1 MGEAEQASCPGGGQ
15 VRPHPAAG
23 FLPPCCQGRGPRCS
37 SWPRPRVLGP
47 EAQRVSVWVL
57 TAGSRTGIWGG
68 PCVRCPTAPPL
79 CHRPLPTGQVTRE
92 PSGCTPTSCPQSPG
106 QEPHPSPKMPPGCR
120 SRQSWEGGGARL
132 LLRPSLSLTPPS
144 SSPELRHARFNMAPL
159 CWREAAVLGGM
170 AVCPHGPRGSQSP
183 AFRAC
188 PQPGP
193 GDPTFRAAW
202 GLPHLQL
209 SVGPRPLP
217 RPVTGLTH
225 LGPRPPRQLPARP
238 LA

>member
-1 MGEAEQASCPGGGQ
+1 MLFLAQAPCAGAGSS
-15 VRPHPAAG
+15 AG
-23 FLPPCCQGRGPRCS
+23 FCVGADGRVPHWHLGGTLCQVSHCPSSLPQ
-37 SWPRPRVLGP
+37 
-47 EAQRVSVWVL
+47 
-57 TAGSRTGIWGG
+57 T
-68 PCVRCPTAPPL
+68 PP
-79 CHRPLPTGQVTRE
+79 PTGQVTRE

-188 PQPGP
+188 PQPRP

-202 GLPHLQL
+202 GLPRLQL